1 MNKKISVIVP
11 VFNAEKFLGA
21 CLESLLNQTLKDF
34 EVLVVDDCSTDSSA
48 TIAENFL
55 GRFGGR
61 LKLLRT
67 EKNSGNASLPRNKGL
82 EHAQGKYIC
91 FMDNDDLLTPDAL
104 ETLYNF
110 AEKFRAEVVCMENA
124 FVCDEEEPAR
134 TLRPVWL
141 ISPPLVQNKILV
153 ESDDIARRLEIFLQ
167 MGYSVFPWIKFLRR
181 DFLLANEIIFP
192 HVKISEDVLWTIQ
205 VICLAK
211 NLLRV
216 PNRLYIYRSVKNS
229 WSRAARSPEDE
240 IKFWLDPLV
249 NGLDFL
255 DEFMDGII
263 FFTQN
268 PHCRF
273 EVTNFF
279 VKMQIARMLGAFKKL
294 EPEELY
300 EIVHD
305 QFNGRH
311 AALIANLFVFLNFYR
326 EKSLEVR

>member
-1 MNKKISVIVP
+1 M
-11 VFNAEKFLGA
+11 LDR
-21 CLESLLNQTLKDF
+21 LKR
-34 EVLVVDDCSTDSSA
+34 DDCRKFSRTFRR
-48 TIAENFL
+48 TAETFAD
-55 GRFGGR
+55 G
-61 LKLLRT
+61 
-67 EKNSGNASLPRNKGL
+67 KNSGSGAVPRNKGL

-91 FMDNDDLLTPDAL
+91 FVDADDLLTSAAL
-104 ETLYNF
+104 ETLYDF
-110 AEKFRAEVVCMENA
+110 AEDYQADVVSMNVGLICDAEPVPKKFGERKWIPE
-124 FVCDEEEPAR
+124 F
-134 TLRPVWL
+134 
-141 ISPPLVQNKILV
+141 
-153 ESDDIARRLEIFLQ
+153 SDKIFLDDDFEERLKKFFDSQ
-167 MGYSVFPWIKFLRR
+167 YELVPWSRFSRR
-181 DFLLANEIIFP
+181 DFLIDNGITFP
-192 HVKISEDVLWTIQ
+192 HVKIGEDTLWTIQ

-279 VKMQIARMLGAFKKL
+279 VKMQGARRLGAFKKL

-300 EIVHD
+300 KI
-305 QFNGRH
+305 FH
-311 AALIANLFVFLNFYR
+311 AALIAKSFTAKNFWR
-326 EKSLEVR
+326 